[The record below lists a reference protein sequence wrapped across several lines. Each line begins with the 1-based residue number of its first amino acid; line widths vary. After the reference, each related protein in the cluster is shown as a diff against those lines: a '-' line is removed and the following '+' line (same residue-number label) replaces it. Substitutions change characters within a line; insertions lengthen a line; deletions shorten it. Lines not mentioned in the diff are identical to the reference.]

1 MENDDRPV
9 GRILSRREALALL
22 GIGGAAAL
30 LGPRAFG
37 QPGPPPDGPRG
48 GPGRGRGPGGPGGP
62 GRGGAFV
69 ANGCFAKPELTEG
82 PFFVD
87 EKLNR
92 SDIRS
97 DPQSKIVQPGAL
109 LDLTFKV
116 YGFADGCGP
125 LPNAMVDVWH
135 CDAMGRYSDVRE
147 NGTLGQKFLRGYQM
161 TDKDGL
167 ARFTTIYPGWY
178 RGRAVHLHFKIR
190 TQKANRN
197 YEFTSQLFFDDA
209 LSDKVFPQAP
219 YAANGRLEMRNAQD
233 GIFRDGGSHLLITP
247 TAKDAGYTATFEVGL
262 QV

>member
-1 MENDDRPV
+1 MENDDRTV

-22 GIGGAAAL
+22 GLGGVAL
-30 LGPRAFG
+30 LGQRAFG
-37 QPGPPPDGPRG
+37 QPGPPPDGR
-48 GPGRGRGPGGPGGP
+48 RGPGQ
-62 GRGGAFV
+62 GGAFV
-69 ANGCFAKPELTEG
+69 PNGCFAKPELTEG

-97 DPQSKIVQPGAL
+97 DPQSKIVQPGAR

-116 YGFADGCGP
+116 YGFADGCAA

-161 TDKDGL
+161 TDKNGV

-197 YEFTSQLFFDDA
+197 YEFTSQLFFEDT
-209 LSDKVFPQAP
+209 LSDKVFAQAP
-219 YAANGRLEMRNAQD
+219 YAANGRLEIRNAQD
-233 GIFRDGGSHLLITP
+233 GMFRDGGSHLLLKPTP
-247 TAKDAGYTATFEVGL
+247 KKAGYTATFEVGL